1 MALESVQPAL
11 AADNPDWT
19 LETGLRCMHD
29 LEGRLLSISAAAAD
43 ALGFKKEELIKIPL
57 RELIAPE
64 FRERF
69 ESYVETI
76 RTHGSAHGFLTLQT
90 SAGQRRVWEYRNWL
104 HQRPGMPIVVGAA
117 RDVTERVQSKRVLR
131 ASEGR
136 FATAFYSSPIANAI
150 TTVAEGRY
158 IDVNEAFERQMGY
171 ARSEIVGRTSLELDV
186 WLTPAHRRAMVEA
199 LQHQKILLH
208 QDAEFRT
215 KSGRTITTVY
225 SAGLVTFDGQPCVLA
240 AILDVTAQKQAEAA
254 LRESE
259 AKFRLLVETTRF
271 GIFIYREDGEFCY
284 FNPPVELFTGHSAEE
299 LRTMTIWDLVHP
311 DFRDFVRAR
320 AQARFRGE
328 EVPSRSELKIIAKTG
343 ETRWLDVTAR
353 LIQYQG
359 EPALLGTAF
368 DITDREKAGVEIQRS
383 LLLGQ
388 ETERKRIA
396 RELHDDISQRLAL
409 VGLTLNEVEK
419 LSPGASSALDAKL
432 KALRQH
438 VSSIAHDIHRIS
450 HNLHPSTLVDLGL
463 VSALRGLCREF
474 ADQRRV
480 AVRFTGEVT
489 SAQPSQEVAITLYR
503 ITQECL
509 ANVAMHSGAR
519 EARVALVERW
529 DALHLT
535 ITDNGVGFD
544 TARLRRRAGLG
555 LVSIRERARLIGAD
569 VQITSAPESGTKI
582 QLRVPLVAASPGEGQ
597 RVVAPASSDT
607 QRSEIQQAQPRS

>member
-1 MALESVQPAL
+1 
-11 AADNPDWT
+11 WT
-19 LETGLRCMHD
+19 HD
-29 LEGRLLSISAAAAD
+29 LDGRLISISAAAAQ
-43 ALGFKKEELIKIPL
+43 ALGFKREELRLLPV
-57 RELIAPE
+57 RDLIVAQ
-64 FRERF
+64 FRGRF
-69 ESYVETI
+69 DAYLDAI
-76 RTHGSAHGFLTLQT
+76 QRDGAAKGLLALQT
-90 SAGQRRVWEYRNWL
+90 NGGATRVWEYSNLL
-104 HQRPGMPIVVGAA
+104 HNSAGTPIVVGAG
-117 RDVTERVQSKRVLR
+117 RDMTERIHNQRVLR

-136 FATAFYSSPIANAI
+136 FATAFYASPVAMAI
-150 TTVAEGRY
+150 TTLAEGRY
-158 IDVNEAFERQMGY
+158 VDLNEAFERQMGY
-171 ARSEIVGRTSLELDV
+171 SRGEVVGKTSLELNV
-186 WLTPAHRRAMVEA
+186 WPTPAHRAAMTDA
-199 LQHQKILLH
+199 LQRHKAVRHQNT
-208 QDAEFRT
+208 EFRT
-215 KSGRTITTVY
+215 KSGRLITTLY
-225 SAGLVTFDGQPCVLA
+225 SAGLVTLDGRPCVLA

-359 EPALLGTAF
+359 APALLGTAF

-409 VGLTLNEVEK
+409 VGLTLSEVEK

-463 VSALRGLCREF
+463 VSALRSLCREF
-474 ADQRRV
+474 ADQRRL
-480 AVRFTGEVT
+480 AVRFIGDVT

-503 ITQECL
+503 ITQEGL

-535 ITDNGVGFD
+535 IVDNGVGFD
-544 TARLRRRAGLG
+544 TARLRRRAG
-555 LVSIRERARLIGAD
+555 
-569 VQITSAPESGTKI
+569 
-582 QLRVPLVAASPGEGQ
+582 
-597 RVVAPASSDT
+597 
-607 QRSEIQQAQPRS
+607 